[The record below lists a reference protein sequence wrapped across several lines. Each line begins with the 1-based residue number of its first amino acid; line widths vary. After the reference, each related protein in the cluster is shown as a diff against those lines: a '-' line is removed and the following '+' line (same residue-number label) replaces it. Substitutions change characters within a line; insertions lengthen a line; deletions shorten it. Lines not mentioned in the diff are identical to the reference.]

1 MNLAL
6 EHYAENPIIDELVY
20 LPHKTNRIDSVRACA
35 SMFRRP
41 FIEVEMGGGEVHHR
55 HFLRDTFARD
65 WAEAKVILDALT
77 DIELISEFRYTPL
90 KDPDRLVREVL
101 KTREACIAEA
111 DLMFDNGMYL
121 QYLNQFGL
129 ECKNLPAETESKVA
143 KARASVKAGD

>member
-20 LPHKTNRIDSVRACA
+20 LPHKTNRINSVRACA

-41 FIEVEMGGGEVHHR
+41 FIEVEMASGEVHHR

-65 WAEAKVILDALT
+65 WAEAKVILDVLT

-90 KDPDRLVREVL
+90 KNPDTLVQEVL
-101 KTREACIAEA
+101 QTRDRCIAEA
-111 DLMFDNGMYL
+111 DL
-121 QYLNQFGL
+121 
-129 ECKNLPAETESKVA
+129 
-143 KARASVKAGD
+143 